1 MSIKFLNAAFEANIP
16 SSADKFVLVA
26 LADFANEHGEAYPSL
41 QTLSNKTS
49 LDRKTVIKGLG
60 NLSGIAVIA
69 DTGERKGKTK
79 QVAVYRIDLRR
90 LTAIA
95 IDAAEGRTKNAKKA
109 KHTENG
115 TIPKH
120 TENGTIN
127 STENGTLKQYRKR
140 YTEPSVI
147 FNHQNEPPDTPI
159 PPASTQ
165 KTKADSEPEAGNE
178 AKASSMSVGEV
189 VDLYHEILPS
199 LPSVL
204 KVTDARRKAIS
215 ARIHD
220 DLKTPSEWRVFFSR
234 VGKSDFLTGK
244 VDGFRA
250 DLEWLCKPA
259 NMLKVLEGRYE
270 RNQAKPAPPPS
281 KHNGFAQ
288 RDYSK
293 GINPDGS
300 F

>member
-120 TENGTIN
+120 TENGTLN
-127 STENGTLKQYRKR
+127 SAENGTLKQYRKR

-147 FNHQNEPPDTPI
+147 LNHQ
-159 PPASTQ
+159 
-165 KTKADSEPEAGNE
+165 SEPSDTHKPHKENE

-244 VDGFRA
+244 ADNFRA
-250 DLEWLCKPA
+250 DLEWLCKPS
-259 NMLKVLEGRYE
+259 NFLKVREGRYDPKNATSATTE
-270 RNQAKPAPPPS
+270 RSSGINNPPPPRYL
-281 KHNGFAQ
+281 N
-288 RDYSK
+288 
-293 GINPDGS
+293 
-300 F
+300 

>member
-95 IDAAEGRTKNAKKA
+95 IDAAEGRTKNAKNA

-120 TENGTIN
+120 TKNGTLN
-127 STENGTLKQYRKR
+127 STKNGTLKQYQKR

-147 FNHQNEPPDTPI
+147 LNHQKEPPERDEPLNQPMARQPKETTT
-159 PPASTQ
+159 ASAFAVCVSESFQSLWESSPLPKVNKQ
-165 KTKADSEPEAGNE
+165 KAAKAWEKACKGRSLEKIAAGLQLLAQDLAERAAYVEGYDSPFWKTHLSTYISREMWKDEDMPQRFDKVRGASDSVKGRLNE
-178 AKASSMSVGEV
+178 AQ
-189 VDLYHEILPS
+189 
-199 LPSVL
+199 
-204 KVTDARRKAIS
+204 AR
-215 ARIHD
+215 
-220 DLKTPSEWRVFFSR
+220 
-234 VGKSDFLTGK
+234 
-244 VDGFRA
+244 
-250 DLEWLCKPA
+250 
-259 NMLKVLEGRYE
+259 
-270 RNQAKPAPPPS
+270 
-281 KHNGFAQ
+281 
-288 RDYSK
+288 
-293 GINPDGS
+293 
-300 F
+300 

>member
-120 TENGTIN
+120 TENGTLN
-127 STENGTLKQYRKR
+127 SAENGTLKQYRKR

-147 FNHQNEPPDTPI
+147 LNHQSEPSDTPK
-159 PPASTQ
+159 PP
-165 KTKADSEPEAGNE
+165 KENE

-244 VDGFRA
+244 ADNFRA
-250 DLEWLCKPA
+250 DLEWLCKPS
-259 NMLKVLEGRYE
+259 NFLKVREGRYDPKNSTSATTD
-270 RNQAKPAPPPS
+270 RSSGINNPPPPRYL
-281 KHNGFAQ
+281 N
-288 RDYSK
+288 
-293 GINPDGS
+293 
-300 F
+300 